1 MRISSVVRKIDLSK
15 FEDDTIEVKF
25 SSTYK
30 FKLSHVMN
38 MDNCVKFD
46 AEQDSLRQFIVDHFC
61 SSFFSDAF
69 GRIPAESFK
78 LEDFKCNQKL
88 EQEFESQHSAF
99 LEEDKK
105 RQKEKEEKA
114 KAEEKQNRKSLIQR
128 LKKQLTELENA
139 DKQDTMP

>member
-1 MRISSVVRKIDLSK
+1 MRKSSVVRKIDLSK
-15 FEDDTIEVKF
+15 FQDETIEVNF

-30 FKLSHVMN
+30 FKLSYTMN

-46 AEQDSLRQFIVDHFC
+46 VEQDSLRQFIVDHFR

-78 LEDFKCNQKL
+78 LEEFKCNQKL

-114 KAEEKQNRKSLIQR
+114 KVEERQNRKSLIHK
-128 LKKQLTELENA
+128 LKKQLAELENA
-139 DKQDTMP
+139 DKQDTLP